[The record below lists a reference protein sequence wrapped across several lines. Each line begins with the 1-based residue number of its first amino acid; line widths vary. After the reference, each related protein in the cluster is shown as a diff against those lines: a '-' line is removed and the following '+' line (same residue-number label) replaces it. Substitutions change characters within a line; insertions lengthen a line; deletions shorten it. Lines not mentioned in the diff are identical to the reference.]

1 MASTL
6 ALTIADLEAMP
17 EDGRRYELI
26 GGAIVMTPAPSTV
39 HQRAVGWLHVI
50 LRGACPPGHEV
61 FLAPTDLDLPDAQRV
76 QPDLIVVPSGSVG
89 PARLVTPVLLVVEVV
104 SPGSRINDRVTKRAA
119 YAEAGIPHY
128 WLIDLEAETITLL
141 RLAGSSYEVV
151 TTGPHVAATEPLTVD
166 LAISALT
173 ER

>member
-76 QPDLIVVPSGSVG
+76 HGSVG

-119 YAEAGIPHY
+119 YAEARIPHY
-128 WLIDLEAETITLL
+128 WLVDLEAETITLL

-151 TTGPHVAATEPLTVD
+151 TTGPHVAATEPMTVD